1 MSVVQRAPLWPP
13 VTGGH
18 AASAQLGDFA
28 ADLDAVLA
36 QVRAVL
42 IEKNKRYGDSAL
54 NPVRVFSRASAQ
66 EQIRVRLD
74 DKLSRLARG
83 THDTADT
90 EDAEL
95 DALGYLVLLR
105 IARMRESQEYL
116 TGLVSSDL
124 TAEVGSKVGSPAERS
139 DPSSDCGELNAG

>member
-1 MSVVQRAPLWPP
+1 MNMLLKAPLDPP
-13 VTGGH
+13 GTGGRAH
-18 AASAQLGDFA
+18 LAETGDFA
-28 ADLDAVLA
+28 TDLDAVLA
-36 QVRAVL
+36 EVRAVL
-42 IEKNKRYGDSAL
+42 VEKNKRYGDSVL

-105 IARMRESQEYL
+105 IARMREREVVDQSGHVRL
-116 TGLVSSDL
+116 SSE
-124 TAEVGSKVGSPAERS
+124 AGHEVGHAAPKSDNGAKTVG
-139 DPSSDCGELNAG
+139 

>member
-1 MSVVQRAPLWPP
+1 MNMLLKAPLLPP
-13 VTGGH
+13 GTGGQ
-18 AASAQLGDFA
+18 SPSVQQGDFA
-28 ADLDAVLA
+28 ADVDTVLA
-36 QVRAVL
+36 EVRAVL

-90 EDAEL
+90 EDAER

-105 IARMRESQEYL
+105 IARGREREVVDQSTQGSGFRESAIE
-116 TGLVSSDL
+116 
-124 TAEVGSKVGSPAERS
+124 SPITDAKARS
-139 DPSSDCGELNAG
+139 DSDDGELNAR